1 MIEKNEFEII
11 EPTKRK
17 FQQTSEKEGKRNKR
31 IMNSILGHLER
42 AKKVLKKDEITIKT
56 QNNKLDE
63 VYSRNVEENQK
74 SRNDFLL
81 KEREKYDKLRKER
94 IDSLYDNDKAQTDL
108 LCYKLTDNYSQYFF
122 LYNISFNDYYIT
134 KSEPKIF
141 YQPKKPIDNQ
151 KDNLKD
157 TEKWIDNRKELI
169 QKVRKEM
176 IENIENIHVYF

>member
-1 MIEKNEFEII
+1 MIEKNAFEII

-17 FQQTSEKEGKRNKR
+17 FQQTSEQEGKRNKR

-56 QNNKLDE
+56 QNSKLDE

-122 LYNISFNDYYIT
+122 LYNIVLMIIILQ
-134 KSEPKIF
+134 KV
-141 YQPKKPIDNQ
+141 NQ
-151 KDNLKD
+151 KYFISLK
-157 TEKWIDNRKELI
+157 NQLI
-169 QKVRKEM
+169 IKK
-176 IENIENIHVYF
+176 II

>member
-56 QNNKLDE
+56 QNSKLDE

-122 LYNISFNDYYIT
+122 LYNIVLMIIILQ
-134 KSEPKIF
+134 KV
-141 YQPKKPIDNQ
+141 NQ
-151 KDNLKD
+151 KYFINLK
-157 TEKWIDNRKELI
+157 NQLI
-169 QKVRKEM
+169 IKK
-176 IENIENIHVYF
+176 II